1 MNNVKKADL
10 QNVTKKGNF
19 ALAGGVKVPGLYKL
33 HTAKDR
39 VTFTSD
45 AESGPL
51 AVKAVIY
58 VKATP
63 TIAKGDGYYVTG
75 SNSGAALAKAAKVT
89 FPASLVALCEKLQAE
104 GVKVNA

>member
-1 MNNVKKADL
+1 
-10 QNVTKKGNF
+10 
-19 ALAGGVKVPGLYKL
+19 L

-45 AESGPL
+45 AESGDL
-51 AVKAVIY
+51 ALKAVIY
-58 VKATP
+58 VKDTP

-89 FPASLVALCEKLQAE
+89 FPDSLVKLCLKLKEKGE
-104 GVKVNA
+104 KVNKVEA